1 MAVNRRYMNRING
14 WAQVA
19 AGVSSNAQEAEH
31 LQPGVAKLQ
40 ELHKRAGEL
49 SVQQAALTTT
59 KQEVSKEL
67 RRVLRDGDAVA
78 DFLRTGA
85 RAHFG
90 ADSEKMI
97 EFGMQPFRGRKL
109 SPEAKARRAEA
120 KDKEAKAPETETS
133 APEASAPDPVK

>member
-1 MAVNRRYMNRING
+1 MATERRYMNRING

-19 AGVSSNAQEAEH
+19 AGVSSNPQGTEH
-31 LQPGVAKLQ
+31 LQPGAVRLQ
-40 ELHKRAGEL
+40 GLHTRAGEL
-49 SVQQAALTTT
+49 SVKQAALTTA
-59 KQEVSKEL
+59 KQEVTKEL
-67 RRVLRDGDAVA
+67 QQVLREGDALA

-109 SPEAKARRAEA
+109 SPEAKATRAEA
-120 KDKEAKAPETETS
+120 KAKKAKAS
-133 APEASAPDPVK
+133 APEAEASAPDPVK